1 MNSPRSCVA
10 ISDVSYSLCNAR
22 SSQPTPSL
30 SAQACQE
37 LGNSGPGMN
46 LGNIV
51 LSMSLLQRSK
61 FMSSTASK
69 KPARKRAGT
78 TSKRRRQG
86 IARSASAS
94 AKAAQSLF
102 EDLGFTPTDSRR
114 EAVKAE
120 LYVAILKIIRERGLT
135 ARQVGEL
142 LGKPHSRVSEL
153 LNGKLSLVTA
163 DTLIGY
169 LDQLGVDVSI
179 KVTRRA
185 S

>member
-1 MNSPRSCVA
+1 
-10 ISDVSYSLCNAR
+10 
-22 SSQPTPSL
+22 
-30 SAQACQE
+30 
-37 LGNSGPGMN
+37 
-46 LGNIV
+46 
-51 LSMSLLQRSK
+51 
-61 FMSSTASK
+61 MSSTASK
-69 KPARKRAGT
+69 KTQRKRAAM
-78 TSKRRRQG
+78 TSKRPRQG
-86 IARSASAS
+86 TARSASAS

-102 EDLGFTPTDSRR
+102 EDLGFSPTESRR

-120 LYVAILKIIRERGLT
+120 LYVAILKIVRERGLT
-135 ARQVGEL
+135 ARQLGEI

-153 LNGKLSLVTA
+153 LNGKLNLVKA

>member
-1 MNSPRSCVA
+1 
-10 ISDVSYSLCNAR
+10 
-22 SSQPTPSL
+22 
-30 SAQACQE
+30 
-37 LGNSGPGMN
+37 
-46 LGNIV
+46 
-51 LSMSLLQRSK
+51 
-61 FMSSTASK
+61 MSSTASK
-69 KPARKRAGT
+69 KIPRKQAAT
-78 TSKRRRQG
+78 TSKRPRQG
-86 IARSASAS
+86 TAPSASAS

-102 EDLGFTPTDSRR
+102 EDLGFSPTESRR

-120 LYVAILKIIRERGLT
+120 LYVAILKIVRERELT
-135 ARQVGEL
+135 PRQLGEI

-169 LDQLGVDVSI
+169 LDQLGADVSI

>member
-1 MNSPRSCVA
+1 M
-10 ISDVSYSLCNAR
+10 
-22 SSQPTPSL
+22 
-30 SAQACQE
+30 
-37 LGNSGPGMN
+37 
-46 LGNIV
+46 
-51 LSMSLLQRSK
+51 
-61 FMSSTASK
+61 
-69 KPARKRAGT
+69 
-78 TSKRRRQG
+78 TSKRPRQG
-86 IARSASAS
+86 TARSASAS

-102 EDLGFTPTDSRR
+102 EDLGFSPSESRR

-120 LYVAILKIIRERGLT
+120 LYVAILKIVRQRGLT
-135 ARQVGEL
+135 GRQLGEI

-153 LNGKLSLVTA
+153 LNGKLNLVKA